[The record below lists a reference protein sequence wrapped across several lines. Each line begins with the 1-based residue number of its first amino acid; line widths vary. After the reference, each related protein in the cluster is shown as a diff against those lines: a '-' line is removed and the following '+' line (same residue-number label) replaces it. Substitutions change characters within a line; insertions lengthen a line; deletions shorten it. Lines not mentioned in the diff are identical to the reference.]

1 MMIVAA
7 ALPMFGFAAA
17 IENVIA
23 LQRPGTGIV
32 DIYYDLIINEGGTTT
47 VSALVEGGD
56 GEVRMETLSGDIG
69 HVVPGPARHIV
80 WNAQADNPEQVISD
94 IRVGV
99 IATNMDSVENAGMK
113 RINGSY
119 RCKVQSYIYC
129 GGFGGN
135 NGNVWGGA
143 WKSTIS
149 DSNYSFSGDRVFYI
163 DRAPVSGA
171 LWNKVALWG
180 AKHGYSLTT
189 YSSSTGVVYPSYVQA
204 LNWCNARSAMEGLPT
219 RYNRIGSSSSRQ
231 DSCDYNAGYRLPGS
245 SELIAAFCAG
255 VSCKG
260 SGTIQ
265 ETYTGM
271 GEWGAYMGRYADGH
285 AVTRVSNGTYDYE
298 IPLGASGSYPLYCVR
313 DERYSSAIVE
323 TFPPNYSSAFTI
335 DTRVNSP
342 TFPKDFK
349 IINVKSK
356 YCDGKYGSGNK
367 ALFLSDV
374 SYNVEFEAEVYGGEL
389 AYLERVDNEDA
400 PAVGEQISLEDGKF
414 SLDVGA
420 FSPGDSFVVRARSVD
435 GRYSRTFHLNFD
447 IASQNGDRFGIAETQ
462 PADRDGHCSLIYR
475 TVDVSTMNLF
485 DDLNEEAMHGSSQ
498 GSKNNTT
505 AFTDKLRSIRLSVAI
520 DLYKRMDSS
529 EGIIRSVAL
538 KGFDLTKLTGA
549 QLEKI
554 EKGKFQD
561 VEFMKLGAWGIGAQ
575 IGSEEMWLWDN
586 NRLEWNETDGFALLN
601 LSAKLK
607 LFQAWYGPAS
617 VSLNAGANG
626 MFKFHNVDNRFEG
639 GFETDELVY
648 LKGTLGVGVPVVGAL
663 EGSLTGGIFVKAGS
677 MYDPYWNELGLQIRW
692 DAQWRLLVWSGDIL
706 PKHMPH
712 TLVKWWWVGGD
723 GSVVLND
730 PDVLIDTAIA
740 DAIANDSATNLTSRA
755 YADHASGAS
764 GVNGDGPYS
773 GFTKTTVNPYPTS
786 GTPVDIETDGMPGPT
801 PQASGDTPPSG
812 GSGIDGTGGNGNSP
826 KKPTSKIVTV
836 ADNSNRTPRR
846 RATVITISDNTNTTF
861 KVDGAVWDDGT
872 PDYGPVAACLTNGSS
887 VVAWMNEKAGKL
899 ENISLGEMMSAMEIA
914 AAVWNDEVGEWSHQ
928 NLTDNDAYDRSPV
941 LKTATNGTAAVAW
954 LRNAHTNYIG
964 SASKPNQVCFAR
976 YADGAWTSESVV
988 VPSIG
993 RVRKLDM
1000 AYDGNR
1006 AAIVFNE
1013 EDDPGSGTT
1022 QRLYV
1027 VEGDCTTWEQP
1038 RIAAEF
1044 PANGSAAYAYYDESG
1059 DLRFVWNDEG
1069 AVKTGCCAN
1078 GVVSTETIDTD
1089 GHLVP
1094 GDYVFTRAHSGR
1106 MALVWL
1112 EPMREGDSAMGPVSM
1127 TYNPSCGI
1135 WTLPCALTSDGK
1147 NKAEVSAAFNDSG
1160 DLEVFYATPNV
1171 ATNGEGVVETVS
1183 SGFSKVTRWHGG
1195 DAAILL
1201 DDVSFS
1207 TNQFVT
1213 GETVDVMFKVKNFG
1227 DGIVSNMMVGVYDG
1241 NSGFRPMTNIV
1252 CIAGLQDG
1260 QIITPYSS
1268 YIRINVLQVGQCLEF
1283 KVPWTIPDSVSSQL
1297 ILEFMVYGI
1306 GDVWPQNNYPTFQYG
1321 SADVSF
1327 VKSQSRGDE
1336 ISQSVRHVSVSLEN
1350 NGLAAV
1356 PAGTEITFRRG
1367 SAQGAVLARKT
1378 VGKLLTGED
1387 CAQTIG
1393 FAWDISSLVPTSKV
1407 EVVHVTAKLPE
1418 SAVVEQNVLEVD
1430 IPVDVAPMEKS
1441 PLTSYSLK
1449 YVANGGSGTMS
1460 AEQPFYDEWNPFA
1473 SNAFVRAGY
1482 SFAGWALS
1490 PTGDVVYADG
1500 AVHQNIPMYSRDT
1513 ATLYAVWNRV
1523 AEETSTTDV
1532 PVPFAWL
1539 GGYFPEATNSTDSLE
1554 QQIANFESI
1563 ANRLTGK
1570 RDGNGNPLSVWHD
1583 YVVGTNPTNRA
1594 DVFRASITFD
1604 KDTNAPVI
1612 EWMPKLSEE
1621 EAAKRIYRKY
1631 GKRQLSDEWTPI
1643 DGDTSNYN
1651 FFMVTVEMR

>member
-1 MMIVAA
+1 
-7 ALPMFGFAAA
+7 MFGSAAS

-47 VSALVEGGD
+47 VSASVDGGN
-56 GEVRMETLSGDIG
+56 GEVRMETLSGDVG

-80 WNAQADNPEQVISD
+80 WNAQADNPECVVPDLRVVISASRMD
-94 IRVGV
+94 V
-99 IATNMDSVENAGMK
+99 IENPGLK
-113 RINGSY
+113 KISGTY
-119 RCKVQSYIYC
+119 RCSVQGCYYDSSKVDENWMY
-129 GGFGGN
+129 
-135 NGNVWGGA
+135 
-143 WKSTIS
+143 K
-149 DSNYSFSGDRVFYI
+149 GDPFYI
-163 DRAPVSGA
+163 DRAPVSGV
-171 LWNKVALWG
+171 LWNKVASW
-180 AKHGYSLTT
+180 AVNHGYRFL
-189 YSSSTGVVYPSYVQA
+189 YSYSASASVVYPHTEDAWV
-204 LNWCNARSAMEGLPT
+204 WCNARSAMEGLPRCHKRNT
-219 RYNRIGSSSSRQ
+219 WG
-231 DSCDYNAGYRLPGS
+231 DYSYGKDRTEKVYPERNGGYRLPFLG
-245 SELIAAFCAG
+245 EMTAAFCAG
-255 VSCKG
+255 VTKD
-260 SGTIQ
+260 GTG
-265 ETYTGM
+265 EGFAAWPSTGM
-271 GEWGAYMGRYADGH
+271 DNIGYIKVLKNSDPADYRYCGAAYG
-285 AVTRVSNGTYDYE
+285 
-298 IPLGASGSYPLYCVR
+298 LKKPLYCVR
-313 DERYSSAIVE
+313 DIKSGYSITE

-335 DTRVNSP
+335 DTRMNSP

-349 IINVKSK
+349 IIDVKSK
-356 YCDGKYGSGNK
+356 YCDGKYGTGNK

-374 SYNVEFEAEVYGGEL
+374 SCNVEFEAEVYGGDL

-400 PAVGEQISLEDGKF
+400 PAVGEQISWEDGKF

-420 FSPGDSFVVRARSVD
+420 FSPGNSFVVRARSVD
-435 GRYSRTFHLNFD
+435 GRYSRPFRLNFD

-462 PADRDGHCSLIYR
+462 PADREGHSSLIYR
-475 TVDVSTMNLF
+475 TVDVSAVNLF
-485 DDLNEEAMHGSSQ
+485 DDLSEEAMQEVGQ
-498 GSKNNTT
+498 NVAEGKV
-505 AFTDKLRSIRLSVAI
+505 AFTERLKEISFVPALDI
-520 DLYKRMDSS
+520 YKRLDSS
-529 EGIIRSVAL
+529 EGVIREVMLTGGDMTKLSE
-538 KGFDLTKLTGA
+538 KEKIGKFKDLT
-549 QLEKI
+549 
-554 EKGKFQD
+554 
-561 VEFMKLGAWGIGAQ
+561 FMKLGAWGFGGRIGHEYEYHWDKGRLQ
-575 IGSEEMWLWDN
+575 WVDGPGSTMLS
-586 NRLEWNETDGFALLN
+586 
-601 LSAKLK
+601 LSARLK
-607 LFQAWYGPAS
+607 LFRAWYGPAS
-617 VSLNAGANG
+617 VSLDAGANG
-626 MFKFHNVDNRFEG
+626 TFRFRRVDGTFEG

-712 TLVKWWWVGGD
+712 TLAKWWWVGGD

-755 YADHASGAS
+755 YTNVCSSASGA
-764 GVNGDGPYS
+764 NGGGPYC
-773 GFTKTTVNPYPTS
+773 GFTSTITNPYPTS
-786 GTPVDIETDGMPGPT
+786 VTPVVIETDGMPGPA

-812 GSGIDGTGGNGNSP
+812 GNGIDGTGENGNSP
-826 KKPTSKIVTV
+826 KKPTSKIVAV
-836 ADNSNRTPRR
+836 ADNSNRSSRR

-861 KVDGAVWDDGT
+861 TVEGAVWDDGT
-872 PDYGPVAACLTNGSS
+872 PDYSPVTACLTNGYS
-887 VVAWMNEKAGKL
+887 VVAWMNEKEGKP

-914 AAVWNDEVGEWSHQ
+914 VAVWNDEVGEWSHQ
-928 NLTDNDAYDRSPV
+928 NLTDNNAYDRSPV

-1038 RIAAEF
+1038 RITAEF

-1059 DLRFVWNDEG
+1059 DLRLVWNDEG

-1078 GVVSTETIDTD
+1078 GAVSAETIDTD

-1112 EPMREGDSAMGPVSM
+1112 EPMREGDPAMDPISM

-1135 WTLPCALTSDGK
+1135 WTLPCALTLDGK
-1147 NKAEVSAAFNDSG
+1147 NKTEMSAAFNDLG

-1171 ATNGEGVVETVS
+1171 ATNGEEVVETVS
-1183 SGFSKVTRWHGG
+1183 SGFSKVTRRHGG
-1195 DAAILL
+1195 DVAVLL

-1213 GETVDVMFKVKNFG
+1213 GETVDVTFKVKNLG
-1227 DGIVSNMMVGVYDG
+1227 DEVVSNIMVRVNDWSNG
-1241 NSGFRPMTNIV
+1241 SGYLTNIV
-1252 CIAGLQDG
+1252 CRSGLQDG
-1260 QIITPYSS
+1260 QTFVASRPYV
-1268 YIRINVLQVGQCLEF
+1268 RINELRAGQCLELEAS
-1283 KVPWTIPDSVSSQL
+1283 WSIPAAISSQL
-1297 ILEFMVYGI
+1297 SLYFHASGS
-1306 GDVWPQNNYPTFQYG
+1306 GDIWSRNNSATWAHG
-1321 SADVSF
+1321 SVDVSL
-1327 VKSQSRGDE
+1327 VHAKAQTDE
-1336 ISQSVRHVSVSLEN
+1336 ILHNVRHVSVSLEN

-1356 PAGTEITFRRG
+1356 PTGTEVTFRRG

-1378 VGKLLTGED
+1378 VGKVMAGEEVSQ
-1387 CAQTIG
+1387 ATG
-1393 FAWDISSLVPTSKV
+1393 FAWDISSLVLTSNV

-1418 SAVVEQNVLEVD
+1418 SAVVEQNVLEVE
-1430 IPVDVAPMEKS
+1430 IPVDVAPREKS

-1460 AEQPFYDEWNPFA
+1460 AEQPFYDEWNPLA
-1473 SNAFVRAGY
+1473 SNTFVRAGY

-1500 AVHQNIPMYSRDT
+1500 AVHRNIPMYSRDT
-1513 ATLYAVWNRV
+1513 ATLYAVWSRV
-1523 AEETSTTDV
+1523 AEETSTTNV
-1532 PVPFAWL
+1532 PVPFSWL
-1539 GGYFPEATNSTDSLE
+1539 GLYYPEATNSTDSLE
-1554 QQIANFESI
+1554 QQIANFETV

-1570 RDGNGNPLSVWHD
+1570 RDGSGNPLSVWHD
-1583 YVVGTNPTNRA
+1583 YVVGTDPTNPE
-1594 DVFRASITFD
+1594 DVFKALITFD
-1604 KDTNAPVI
+1604 KNTKDPI
-1612 EWMPKLSEE
+1612 IDWKPKLSDA
-1621 EAAKRIYRKY
+1621 EAAKRVYRKY
-1631 GKRQLSDEWTPI
+1631 GKKRLTDDWTII
-1643 DGDTSNYN
+1643 DGDAANYN
-1651 FFMVTVEMR
+1651 FFMVTVEMK